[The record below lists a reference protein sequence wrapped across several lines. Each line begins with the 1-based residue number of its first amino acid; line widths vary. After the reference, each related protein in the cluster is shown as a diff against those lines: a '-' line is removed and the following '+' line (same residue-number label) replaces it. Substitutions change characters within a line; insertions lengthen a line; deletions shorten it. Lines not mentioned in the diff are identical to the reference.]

1 MYWRRESNWMGCYM
15 QTVKTVDNCIVVFNK
30 DKTKVLFCKHK
41 KDPFKGTLNFV
52 GGKVESGESPED
64 AAYRELQEETGI
76 SRRKIRLYRLMDMRY
91 YHQDLL
97 LQIFVGQLYEDI
109 TMVEEANP
117 LLWLSLDDEDFT
129 DRDRFA
135 CAQNITHIIDIARMY
150 PLPDCTMTQDGLYI
164 GADGCKG
171 GWIAAVLDHADFR
184 VERYDSIET
193 LVNRYPKF
201 DAFLIDMAIGLCER
215 ADQHRPDKAAKE
227 ELKSKASSVFPVPCR
242 QAVYETT
249 EEKQK
254 ETNKCVLGKSL
265 AKQSLAIIPKI
276 REMDEFLRSHPGYKN
291 VILESH
297 PEMAFSRLSGQV
309 LLSRKKEFLGFSE
322 RCYILSEYL
331 GDGND
336 LLKKLSSKAKELG
349 CSPDDVVDATCMA
362 VTAAMKAHDMCETV
376 PAEPEKDSTGLLM
389 QMIVPKMM
397 R

>member
-1 MYWRRESNWMGCYM
+1 MYWRRESNWMGGYM
-15 QTVKTVDNCIVVFNK
+15 QTVNTVDNCIVVFNK

-91 YHQDLL
+91 YHQNLL
-97 LQIFVGQLYEDI
+97 LQIFVGQLHEDI
-109 TMVEEANP
+109 TLVEEAHP

-129 DRDRFA
+129 DKDRFA
-135 CAQNITHIIDIARMY
+135 GAQNIAHIINIAKMY
-150 PLPDCTMTQDGLYI
+150 PLPDRTMFQDGLYI
-164 GADGCKG
+164 GVDGCKG
-171 GWIAAVLDHADFR
+171 GWIAAILDHADFR
-184 VERYDSIET
+184 VEKYDSIEA

-201 DAFLIDMAIGLCER
+201 DAFLIDMAIGLCDR
-215 ADQHRPDKAAKE
+215 ANQLRPDKEAKA

-254 ETNKCVLGKSL
+254 EANKCALGKSL
-265 AKQSLAIIPKI
+265 AKQSIAIIPKI
-276 REMDEFLRSHPGYKN
+276 REVDKFLSTHPEYKN

-297 PEMAFSRLSGQV
+297 PELAFSRLSGQV
-309 LLSRKKEFLGFSE
+309 LLSRKREFLGFSE
-322 RCYILSEYL
+322 RSYILSEYL
-331 GDGND
+331 GESND
-336 LLKKLSSKAKELG
+336 LLKKLSSKVKELG
-349 CSPDDVVDATCMA
+349 CAMDDVADASCMA
-362 VTAAMKAHDMCETV
+362 VTAAMKAHDMCETI
-376 PAEPEKDSTGLLM
+376 PAKPEKDNTGLLM
-389 QMIVPKMM
+389 QMTVPKIM